1 MHMHS
6 TYLVTLSRRL
16 VLPGA
21 WTKQVRRLLLARTFQ
36 PMGVALYCSQVS
48 LTNLRYAFIYLNIR
62 MHDIFYFVNS
72 DLWGE
77 SIIVYE
83 MNEFEESFRLNKK
96 R

>member
-48 LTNLRYAFIYLNIR
+48 LTNLRYVFTYLNIR

-72 DLWGE
+72 VYMMKSINVYKLSE
-77 SIIVYE
+77 S
-83 MNEFEESFRLNKK
+83 
-96 R
+96 

>member
-6 TYLVTLSRRL
+6 TCLVTLSRRL

-21 WTKQVRRLLLARTFQ
+21 WTKQVQRLLLARTFQ

-48 LTNLRYAFIYLNIR
+48 LTNLRYAFAFTYLNIR

-72 DLWGE
+72 VYGGK

-83 MNEFEESFRLNKK
+83 MNEF
-96 R
+96 